1 MDVEKRRIGRWTF
14 EALDAAVDSAE
25 DVERFLARLGEYPD
39 KVRTAVKYSLRGT
52 LGVEAHA
59 RLQRGLDEY
68 EAVFAS
74 LRPRERTMDLYLEPS
89 EEELASLDISGYAAE
104 ALHELLDNREDPSPA
119 TPPTCY
125 SAWRDSPNAHPPP
138 RTHQR
143 SRH

>member
-1 MDVEKRRIGRWTF
+1 M
-14 EALDAAVDSAE
+14 DSAE
-25 DVERFLARLGEYPD
+25 DVDLFLARLGEYPD

-104 ALHELLDNREDPSPA
+104 ALQELLDNREDPVA
-119 TPPTCY
+119 
-125 SAWRDSPNAHPPP
+125 RDAANLLFRLEGQS
-138 RTHQR
+138 
-143 SRH
+143 